1 MKSLPAS
8 IQGVLFDLDGT
19 LLDSAPDLYAAL
31 VRQCEE
37 EGVPVPAYEPV
48 REVVSRGTR
57 AILQRGFPERDE
69 AGILALVQRYLD
81 LYEGMLAEHTR
92 PFDGID
98 AMLAALEA
106 RGIAWG
112 VVTNKPGFLTD
123 LLLER
128 IGWMPRVCA
137 VVAGDT
143 LPVKKPDP
151 APVLLACERAGLDPA
166 RCLFV
171 GDDRRDVL
179 AGNAAGLY
187 SVAVEWGYLDG
198 GDPQQWGADAVIAHP
213 AELSAWVERR
223 QAIA

>member
-1 MKSLPAS
+1 MKSLPES
-8 IQGVLFDLDGT
+8 MQGVLFDLDGT

-37 EGVPVPAYEPV
+37 EGVPVPAYDTV

-57 AILQRGFPERDE
+57 AILQRGFPTLDE
-69 AGILALVQRYLD
+69 AGILARVQRYLD

-92 PFDGID
+92 PFEGVD
-98 AMLAALEA
+98 AMLATLEA

-198 GDPQQWGADAVIAHP
+198 GDPQHWGADAVIAHP
-213 AELSAWVERR
+213 AQLSAWIGR